1 MCEDDHTHVSAAAPF
16 EDASSFVRTPQEAAG
31 QYGPPLNRWGYNWDP
46 RDLLD
51 HVKRNVSACD
61 PDGTQLDYISTI
73 FCKCSPSLGIA
84 SSSGE
89 ASTSYMCCTDEQA
102 VGSPGDLSAFDVHAA
117 GFRTHAEQI
126 GLDVDSMFFGID
138 EGRILGGPDGGN
150 VNSHAIGK
158 KSAECSCH
166 GPRTPRGFVCTRLRC
181 RH

>member
-1 MCEDDHTHVSAAAPF
+1 MGAHGCLMCEDDHTHVSAAAPF

-61 PDGTQLDYISTI
+61 PDGTQLNYISTS
-73 FCKCSPSLGIA
+73 FCKCSPSFGIA

-102 VGSPGDLSAFDVHAA
+102 VGSPGDLSAFDLHAA

-126 GLDVDSMFFGID
+126 GLDL
-138 EGRILGGPDGGN
+138 GRGWAILEEI
-150 VNSHAIGK
+150 VKVVKGK
-158 KSAECSCH
+158 PEASYLFSKEQNGH
-166 GPRTPRGFVCTRLRC
+166 YRLKKLDQC
-181 RH
+181 GHD

>member
-1 MCEDDHTHVSAAAPF
+1 
-16 EDASSFVRTPQEAAG
+16 
-31 QYGPPLNRWGYNWDP
+31 
-46 RDLLD
+46 
-51 HVKRNVSACD
+51 
-61 PDGTQLDYISTI
+61 
-73 FCKCSPSLGIA
+73 
-84 SSSGE
+84 
-89 ASTSYMCCTDEQA
+89 MCCTDEQA

-166 GPRTPRGFVCTRLRC
+166 GPRTWKAYPSIRGRPVGLFVQG
-181 RH
+181 